1 MTKVA
6 LESSFN
12 TKTHFHAKITSKP
25 FSPFQFLNFSSTQDF
40 NKNSMFENT
49 ALLEK
54 KLDLNPEKGTIDSK
68 NKMMGKMN
76 TPVLYRSI

>member
-6 LESSFN
+6 LKSSFD
-12 TKTHFHAKITSKP
+12 TKTHFQAKITSKP
-25 FSPFQFLNFSSTQDF
+25 FSPFQFLNFSPTQDF

-54 KLDLNPEKGTIDSK
+54 EYLVDFNPDKGTTDL
-68 NKMMGKMN
+68 
-76 TPVLYRSI
+76 TVTLRSGSRGPTDPI